1 MKISIII
8 PVYNEERYIEQVLKN
23 VNDQKKNLELE
34 VIISDDNST
43 DNSKEIIEKNKNIYD
58 VLIKSE
64 MNRGKGS
71 AIKKAM

>member
-34 VIISDDNST
+34 VIISDDNSSDKT
-43 DNSKEIIEKNKNIYD
+43 LEIIEKNKNLYD

-64 MNRGKGS
+64 MNKER
-71 AIKKAM
+71 